1 MSESKDLV
9 DLCVFFFWESV
20 SLEGHGVLAQNTW
33 GGHPLNPI
41 ESDGFGPTRCN
52 VVFIYFWSW
61 CFPLFSGLFEEIV
74 KKSEEQNK
82 AMLRWLTPWHW
93 NFLSDWVLGIDFR
106 QWNLWKQRNRLP
118 WQSLRSGGVASLVCD
133 WWKAVCWYKNVG
145 WLRARLV

>member
-9 DLCVFFFWESV
+9 DLCVFLSLCRLKDMECLRKTHEEATHWIPLSV
-20 SLEGHGVLAQNTW
+20 MGLVQHVATLYSSIFGRGVF
-33 GGHPLNPI
+33 H
-41 ESDGFGPTRCN
+41 
-52 VVFIYFWSW
+52 
-61 CFPLFSGLFEEIV
+61 CFPDSLR
-74 KKSEEQNK
+74 
-82 AMLRWLTPWHW
+82 RWLKKAKNRTRRCCDAWHW
-93 NFLSDWVLGIDFR
+93 NFLMSDWVLGIDFR